1 MRQRKIRGNKRRQK
15 QIEIWRQISL
25 TLDTEN
31 LLKHKR
37 DLVKIWVHPW
47 SGISIINSTYP
58 QPNGKT
64 KKLMVSALIE
74 IYENWKLQLD
84 KLGQNYYLKIW
95 LYEPRFSNSQIVCSI
110 GDSMDYYNNTFNT
123 SNKKVD
129 LNVNNYIK
137 SKDRISLVKWQL
149 NLDEDYVD
157 NFEIENYELIAI
169 KKGYVWIG
177 GN

>member
-15 QIEIWRQISL
+15 QIEIWRQLSL

-37 DLVKIWVHPW
+37 DHVKIWVHPW

-64 KKLMVSALIE
+64 KKLMVSALLD

-95 LYEPRFSNSQIVCSI
+95 LYEPRF
-110 GDSMDYYNNTFNT
+110 
-123 SNKKVD
+123 
-129 LNVNNYIK
+129 
-137 SKDRISLVKWQL
+137 
-149 NLDEDYVD
+149 
-157 NFEIENYELIAI
+157 
-169 KKGYVWIG
+169 
-177 GN
+177 